1 MEKNFFVSG
10 DMHGNQVLWDACI
23 NSFLKPGDTIIVL
36 GDFGIGFF
44 DGKYWTKEMF
54 YDYIAEQE
62 YRVLFCDG
70 NHENFDKLNGYDV
83 SLWNGGRVHAIRNNL
98 IHLMRGEV
106 FKINDKVFF
115 VMGGGY
121 SIDKAIRI
129 PGKSW
134 WEEEMPA
141 KEEYDNVS

>member
-1 MEKNFFVSG
+1 
-10 DMHGNQVLWDACI
+10 
-23 NSFLKPGDTIIVL
+23 
-36 GDFGIGFF
+36 
-44 DGKYWTKEMF
+44 
-54 YDYIAEQE
+54 
-62 YRVLFCDG
+62 
-70 NHENFDKLNGYDV
+70 
-83 SLWNGGRVHAIRNNL
+83 
-98 IHLMRGEV
+98 MRGEV

-121 SIDKAIRI
+121 SIDKVIRI